1 MSRLEIAAKILSGF
15 AANSAIF
22 APNNQCGWS
31 LVNCTD
37 EHIAAYALHLADKLI
52 EGEAVI
58 AARKEAQPWGNDPIM
73 RRHLSEGG
81 TPA

>member
-22 APNNQCGWS
+22 ARNSRCGWS

-58 AARKEAQPWGNDPIM
+58 AARNEEQP
-73 RRHLSEGG
+73 
-81 TPA
+81 